1 MTTPASGM
9 FHVKHG
15 GAYRAPSRPVE
26 RGRVFAG
33 GSRGGERCHAE
44 SPGALLGAGRSDAA
58 TSLATLVDCRT
69 RWAPATEPGYWDQM
83 QMFHVK
89 RNEDLGKPRRPSYS
103 RLGGELAIP
112 WWSSVIGTVPFNALG
127 SWPTSECA
135 GLLGGNACHP
145 ADRHDKMHL
154 NPPQASCRPWAIR
167 KGATGFA
174 LGARLIRDGKSSAG
188 RGHPV
193 SNALSLPRGK
203 RRRSEKSVVDQS

>member
-1 MTTPASGM
+1 MRQAAQSS
-9 FHVKHG
+9 VV
-15 GAYRAPSRPVE
+15 AYLLVW
-26 RGRVFAG
+26 
-33 GSRGGERCHAE
+33 SRGGERCHAE

-58 TSLATLVDCRT
+58 SSLATLVDCRT

-167 KGATGFA
+167 KGYWVC
-174 LGARLIRDGKSSAG
+174 AG
-188 RGHPV
+188 RSADSRWKVFCWPRPPRV
-193 SNALSLPRGK
+193 ECIEFPRGK
-203 RRRSEKSVVDQS
+203 RRRSEESVVDQS